1 MPAAAI
7 TGAVETTACRE
18 MLLNQI
24 NNLNDGA
31 FAPWSTQPVVK
42 AVLLPPLIHPPTP
55 CSDVL

>member
-42 AVLLPPLIHPPTP
+42 AVLLSRCGDRCGDRARRT
-55 CSDVL
+55 